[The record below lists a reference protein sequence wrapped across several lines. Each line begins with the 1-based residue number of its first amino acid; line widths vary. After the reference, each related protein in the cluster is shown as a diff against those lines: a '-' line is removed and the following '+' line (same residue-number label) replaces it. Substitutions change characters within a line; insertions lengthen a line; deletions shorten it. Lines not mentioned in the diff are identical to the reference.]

1 MPIFVLLVRAGVLFD
16 GAFSLSILKEI
27 LQLSFKCNSLVAH
40 STSII
45 VKTITTVTSITDNV
59 TYQ

>member
-27 LQLSFKCNSLVAH
+27 LQLPFKCNSLVAH